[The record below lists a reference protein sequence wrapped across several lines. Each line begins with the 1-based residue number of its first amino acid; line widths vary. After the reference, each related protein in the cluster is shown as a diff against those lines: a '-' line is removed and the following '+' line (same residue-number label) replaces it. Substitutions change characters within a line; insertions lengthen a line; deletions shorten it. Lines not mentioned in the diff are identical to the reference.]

1 LSIVQLEELYT
12 HITLF
17 ITISPD
23 IFFIPS
29 IKILSYYNKECTR
42 TRFFLKKLKPETLI

>member
-42 TRFFLKKLKPETLI
+42 TTVFYNFINPS